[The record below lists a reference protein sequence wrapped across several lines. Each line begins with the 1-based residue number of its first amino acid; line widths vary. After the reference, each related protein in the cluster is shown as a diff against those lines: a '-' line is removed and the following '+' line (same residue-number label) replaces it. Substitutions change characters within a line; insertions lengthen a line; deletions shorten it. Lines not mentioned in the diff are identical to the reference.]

1 MTREIE
7 RVADIPVVQIATI
20 VPIMLTV
27 GANRIVPGVAIPHP
41 VGDPDRGLETD
52 RAVRRE
58 ILERAL
64 KAMETPIEEQTIF
77 KKAG

>member
-7 RVADIPVVQIATI
+7 RVANIPVVQIATI

-41 VGDPDRGLETD
+41 VGDPKSGPETD
-52 RAVRRE
+52 RSVRRK
-58 ILERAL
+58 LLNRAI
-64 KAMETPIEEQTIF
+64 KAMQTEISEQTIF
-77 KKAG
+77 EA

>member
-7 RVADIPVVQIATI
+7 RVAQIPVAQIATI

-41 VGDPDRGLETD
+41 VGNPEVGLEEDKKT
-52 RAVRRE
+52 RRK
-58 ILERAL
+58 LVLRAL
-64 KAMETPIEEQTIF
+64 KALQTEISGQTIF
-77 KKAG
+77 DSD

>member
-7 RVADIPVVQIATI
+7 RVAQIPVAQIATI

-41 VGDPDRGLETD
+41 VGNPEAGPEEDKKT
-52 RAVRRE
+52 RRK
-58 ILERAL
+58 LVLRAL
-64 KAMETPIEEQTIF
+64 KALQAEISEQTIF
-77 KKAG
+77 DSD

>member
-27 GANRIVPGVAIPHP
+27 GSNRILPGVAIPHP
-41 VGDPDRGLETD
+41 VGDPDHGSDADRGK
-52 RAVRRE
+52 RRE
-58 ILERAL
+58 LLMKAF
-64 KAMETPIEEQTIF
+64 KAMQTEISEQTIF
-77 KKAG
+77 E

>member
-7 RVADIPVVQIATI
+7 AAANIPVVQIATI

-41 VGDPDRGLETD
+41 VGNPAAGPEEDQ
-52 RAVRRE
+52 AVRRS
-58 ILERAL
+58 LLLRAFT
-64 KAMETPIEEQTIF
+64 AMTTPVTEQTLF
-77 KKAG
+77 

>member
-7 RVADIPVVQIATI
+7 RVAGIPVVQIATI

-41 VGDPDRGLETD
+41 VGNPKLGSEGD
-52 RAVRRE
+52 RALRKEV
-58 ILERAL
+58 LMRAL
-64 KAMETPIEEQTIF
+64 HALTTDIEEQHIF
-77 KKAG
+77 EG

>member
-41 VGDPDRGLETD
+41 VGNPKLGAAED
-52 RAVRRE
+52 RALRKNV
-58 ILERAL
+58 LMRAL
-64 KAMETPIEEQTIF
+64 GALTTDIKEQHIF
-77 KKAG
+77 EG

>member
-41 VGDPDRGLETD
+41 TGDPQKGEAADHAT
-52 RAVRRE
+52 RRKL
-58 ILERAL
+58 LERAL
-64 KAMETPIEEQTIF
+64 NAMQTEISEQTVF
-77 KKAG
+77 E

>member
-27 GANRIVPGVAIPHP
+27 GTNRIVPGVAIPHP
-41 VGDPDRGLETD
+41 VGDPLKGPETD
-52 RAVRRE
+52 HAVRRE
-58 ILERAL
+58 LLL
-64 KAMETPIEEQTIF
+64 KALGAMQTEISEQTIF
-77 KKAG
+77 E

>member
-1 MTREIE
+1 M
-7 RVADIPVVQIATI
+7 VQIATI

-41 VGDPDRGLETD
+41 VGDPWKGIEGD

-58 ILERAL
+58 LLERAL
-64 KAMETPIEEQTIF
+64 KAIMTPVDEQTVF
-77 KKAG
+77 TS

>member
-27 GANRIVPGVAIPHP
+27 GSNRIVPGVAIPHP
-41 VGDPDRGLETD
+41 TGDPERGVEGD
-52 RAVRRE
+52 HAVRRE
-58 ILERAL
+58 LLERAL
-64 KAMETPIEEQTIF
+64 KAMQTEISEQTIF
-77 KKAG
+77 EKE

>member
-7 RVADIPVVQIATI
+7 RVAQIPVAQIATI

-41 VGDPDRGLETD
+41 VGNPEAGPKEDKKT
-52 RAVRRE
+52 RRK
-58 ILERAL
+58 LVLRAL
-64 KAMETPIEEQTIF
+64 KALQAEISEQTIF
-77 KKAG
+77 ES

>member
-7 RVADIPVVQIATI
+7 RVAQIPVAQIAMI

-41 VGDPDRGLETD
+41 VGNPEAGPEEDKKT
-52 RAVRRE
+52 RRK
-58 ILERAL
+58 LVLRAL
-64 KAMETPIEEQTIF
+64 KALQAEISEQTIF
-77 KKAG
+77 ES

>member
-7 RVADIPVVQIATI
+7 RVAQIPVAQIATI

-41 VGDPDRGLETD
+41 VGNPEAGPEEDKKTRRRLAL
-52 RAVRRE
+52 RA
-58 ILERAL
+58 IKAL
-64 KAMETPIEEQTIF
+64 QADISEQTIF
-77 KKAG
+77 ES